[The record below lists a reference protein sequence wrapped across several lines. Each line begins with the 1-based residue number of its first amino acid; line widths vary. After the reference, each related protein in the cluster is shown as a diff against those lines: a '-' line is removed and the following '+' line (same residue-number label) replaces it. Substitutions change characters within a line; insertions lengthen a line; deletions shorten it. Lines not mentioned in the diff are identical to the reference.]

1 MNLVTGVEKRRKIV
15 KVVLDIETDQLD
27 ASVVN
32 CIVAKN
38 IDTNLVTVFDPDN
51 MHVFK
56 NWSKNIEQ
64 YIMHNGLSFDAPVLN
79 RLLGTSIKPSQ
90 VLDTLILS
98 QLFNPMRE
106 GGNGLKAWGDRF
118 KFPKGSIENFAK
130 YTDELKKYCI
140 QDVEITHKLYEYLK
154 KEGRGFSKSCIDLEH
169 QVRVILDQQEKNGF
183 ALDIKKAMLL
193 LGQLSDEANQ
203 LEKWAIERFEPTKV
217 ELKTKTKYIPFNI
230 GSRQQIANRLMAIGW
245 KPKKFTDKGSV
256 IVNEDV
262 LDTIDMPEAKKFSRF
277 FLLQKRVA
285 QIKSW
290 IESFNDKT
298 GRVHGKVMTL
308 KTITGRMAHNSPNMA
323 QIPAVR
329 SPYGKECRECWTVG
343 NIHTH
348 SIVGTD
354 ASGLELRCLA
364 HLMNDKQF
372 TDTLLTGDIHTHNMN
387 MAGLTDRDQAK
398 TFIYA
403 FMYGAGPAKIG
414 QIVGGGSK
422 EGKVLID
429 RFLKSMPSLKRVRDI
444 VTNTAQ
450 KHGVIKG
457 IDGRLLRTRS
467 PHSALNT
474 LIQGAGAVVCK
485 LWLVNIMK
493 RTTSSNLDVKLVA
506 SVHDEY
512 QFEVVNKDVQAF
524 CKITKYAMKD
534 TEKQLQM
541 RCPLDNEHK
550 VGKTW
555 AETH

>member
-1 MNLVTGVEKRRKIV
+1 M
-15 KVVLDIETDQLD
+15 KVVLDIETDQID

-118 KFPKGSIENFAK
+118 KFPKGSIENFSK

-154 KEGRGFSKSCIDLEH
+154 KEGRGFSKSCINLEH

-183 ALDIKKAMLL
+183 ALDIKIAMLL
-193 LGQLSDEANQ
+193 LGQLSDEASQ
-203 LEKWAIERFEPTKV
+203 LEEWATDRFEPTKV

-230 GSRQQIANRLMAIGW
+230 GSRQQIADRLMAIGW
-245 KPKKFTDKGSV
+245 KPKKFTDKGNV
-256 IVNEDV
+256 IINEEV

-298 GRVHGKVMTL
+298 GRVHGRVMTL

-541 RCPLDNEHK
+541 RCPLDNEYK

>member
-1 MNLVTGVEKRRKIV
+1 M
-15 KVVLDIETDQLD
+15 KVVLDIETDQLN

-140 QDVEITHKLYEYLK
+140 QDVEITHKLYNHLK
-154 KEGRGFSKSCIDLEH
+154 IEGKGFSKSSIHLEH
-169 QVRVILDQQEKNGF
+169 QVRVIIDQQEKNGF
-183 ALDIKKAMLL
+183 YLDVKKAMCLHNTLL
-193 LGQLSDEANQ
+193 DEANE
-203 LEKWAIERFEPTKV
+203 LEKWGRIRFDPTRKD
-217 ELKTKTKYIPFNI
+217 LKTKTKYIPFNI
-230 GSRQQIANRLMAIGW
+230 GSRQQIADRLMDIGW
-245 KPKKFTDKGSV
+245 KPKKHTEKGNV
-256 IVNEDV
+256 IVNEEV
-262 LDTIDMPEAKKFSRF
+262 LDGINLPEAKKISRYL
-277 FLLQKRVA
+277 LLQKRIA

-290 IESFNDKT
+290 IDACDDT
-298 GRVHGKVMTL
+298 DGRVHGRVHTL
-308 KTITGRMAHNSPNMA
+308 KTITGRMAHHSPNMA

-329 SPYGKECRECWTVG
+329 SPYGKECRDCWTVE
-343 NIHTH
+343 NPYTH

-364 HLMNDKQF
+364 HLMNDTNF
-372 TDTLLTGDIHTHNMN
+372 TEEVLNGDIHTANMK
-387 MAGLTDRDQAK
+387 MAGISDRDQAK

-403 FMYGAGPAKIG
+403 FMYGAGANKIG
-414 QIVGGGSK
+414 KIVGKGAK
-422 EGKVLID
+422 EGQELMN
-429 RFLKSMPSLKRVRDI
+429 RFLSNMPALKRVRDS
-444 VTNTAQ
+444 VTNSAT
-450 KHGVIKG
+450 KGKIKG
-457 IDGRLLRTRS
+457 IDGRLLHVRS

-474 LIQGAGAVVCK
+474 LLQGAGAVVCK
-485 LWLVNIMK
+485 LWLINMNK
-493 RTTSSNLDVKLVA
+493 RIQTSGVDAKLVA
-506 SVHDEY
+506 SIHDEY
-512 QFEVVNKDVQAF
+512 QYEVSKKDVQKF
-524 CKITKYAMKD
+524 GSITKDAMKD
-534 TEKQLQM
+534 TEQQLQM
-541 RCPLDNEHK
+541 KCPLDNEWK
-550 VGKTW
+550 EGTTW
-555 AETH
+555 AQTH